1 MMNRTPENHPIKAI
15 MLVVMALS
23 LITAACGSDASD
35 DVDNDVA
42 PVTTSA
48 VEDAP
53 VAPVGDEEP
62 IVRAEVEQEPATTTA
77 VKEEPAEIAVETAD
91 VQEEPPMAEPSEAP
105 APTPTASE
113 TVEPEGETESLP
125 SASVK
130 PSDSA
135 TSAWLSDS
143 YTNDIGEDT
152 EILGVLD
159 TEPSGMIFDPPILV
173 VVCLDGTNWKVQ
185 VNWGNLLPAPDRD
198 TGRQEIQYQ
207 FGDDVWLTDYGF
219 SATDFSSWFA
229 SDPEDFVSTILD
241 QDALMWRPVDR
252 DTGPVDD
259 VAVFPVAGLRD
270 ELAKLSCEL
279 SETG

>member
-48 VEDAP
+48 AEDAP

-62 IVRAEVEQEPATTTA
+62 IVRAEIEQEPATTTA
-77 VKEEPAEIAVETAD
+77 VKEEQAEIADETAD
-91 VQEEPPMAEPSEAP
+91 VQEEPPMDELPEEP

-113 TVEPEGETESLP
+113 TVEPEDETESLP
-125 SASVK
+125 SATVE

-135 TSAWLSDS
+135 TSAWVSNS
-143 YTNDIGEDT
+143 YTDDIGQDT

-159 TEPSGMIFDPPILV
+159 TEPSGIIFDPPILL
-173 VVCLDGTNWKVQ
+173 VVCLDGTDWQVQ
-185 VNWGNLLPAPDRD
+185 VNWGTLLPAPDRD
-198 TGRQEIQYQ
+198 TGRQEIQYH
-207 FGDDVWLTDYGF
+207 FGDDVWLTDYGY

-229 SDPEDFVSTILD
+229 SDPEEFVSTILD

-252 DTGPVDD
+252 DEGPVDN

-270 ELAKLSCEL
+270 ELADLSCVL
-279 SETG
+279 T

>member
-1 MMNRTPENHPIKAI
+1 MPKITSKKHPIKAV
-15 MLVVMALS
+15 MLVVIVLS

-48 VEDAP
+48 VEDTP
-53 VAPVGDEEP
+53 VAPVSEEP
-62 IVRAEVEQEPATTTA
+62 VTPAEVEQEPVETTVVDEEPVETT
-77 VKEEPAEIAVETAD
+77 VVDEEPA
-91 VQEEPPMAEPSEAP
+91 MAEPSEAP

-125 SASVK
+125 SASVE

-143 YTNDIGEDT
+143 YTNVSGEDI
-152 EILGVLD
+152 EMLGVLD
-159 TEPSGMIFDPPILV
+159 TEPSGMVFDPPFLF
-173 VVCLDGTNWKVQ
+173 VVCLDGTDWEVQ
-185 VNWGNLLPAPDRD
+185 VDWGNLLPAPDRD

-229 SDPEDFVSTILD
+229 SDPEEFVSTILD

-270 ELAKLSCEL
+270 ELAKLSCVL
-279 SETG
+279 S